1 MVYATSSTSPDRR
14 IGMKR
19 IRYEARPRRT
29 AQWSAAEV
37 VGVWNTRR
45 EIRTMP
51 RYSRIRLVF
60 SILPHHLAALKLG
73 SGGFFQLLRRR
84 TPKIR

>member
-1 MVYATSSTSPDRR
+1 
-14 IGMKR
+14 
-19 IRYEARPRRT
+19 
-29 AQWSAAEV
+29 
-37 VGVWNTRR
+37 
-45 EIRTMP
+45 MP

-60 SILPHHLAALKLG
+60 SILLHHLAALKLG